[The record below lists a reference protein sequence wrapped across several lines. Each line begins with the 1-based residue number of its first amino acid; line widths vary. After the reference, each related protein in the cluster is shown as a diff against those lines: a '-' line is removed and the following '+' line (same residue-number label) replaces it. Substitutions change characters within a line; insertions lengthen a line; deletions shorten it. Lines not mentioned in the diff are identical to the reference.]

1 MVLKKISPHQ
11 LVEKMKS
18 EKDSIYILDVRAKE
32 KYNSYHIEESI
43 NIPKTFI
50 FEQDE
55 ETLSH
60 LPKDKEMIV
69 TCTTGNSAS
78 KCAGI
83 LTEKGYNV
91 TVLEGGVTS
100 WKEFKERI
108 PKGK

>member
-1 MVLKKISPHQ
+1 MVRKKISPYQ
-11 LVEKMKS
+11 LAEKMKS
-18 EKDSIYILDVRAKE
+18 EKESVYIVDVRAKE
-32 KYNSYHIEESI
+32 KYDNYHIKESI

-50 FEQDE
+50 FEHDE

-60 LPKDKEMIV
+60 LPKDKEVIV

-100 WKEFKERI
+100 WKELEERI
-108 PKGK
+108 PKEK